1 MVGLIMAPAWSNLA
15 CTVIAAFE
23 ALGLMLSLWALFD
36 IRKTTFLGK
45 KLALVLFVIASFWG
59 CCYFLINPLNTGGTY
74 PYELDRAL
82 RDVPFYFTLMGY
94 SVTLL
99 LIAVAVSKIKT
110 RDRNNGI
117 LERTMELPL
126 RRLLWMLLV
135 VEIVGLVMVLVTLRC
150 TSFSAGGITVMGEV
164 WQQKVF
170 FTYFGASVVLLN
182 VLFQR
187 YLNVV
192 QKSMRVVKA
201 GRPDPTYANLKLFIN
216 STLVIS
222 VGFTCTIGGG
232 FVADAVVLG
241 PARDPTFVAFELAL
255 HLFQIFAVYLMVA
268 LHMRMKLLAK
278 GKAEVNPVSSSSVPT
293 NSSVPTTIQVK

>member
-1 MVGLIMAPAWSNLA
+1 MMAGLIKAPAWTGLV

-23 ALGLMLSLWALFD
+23 AAGLMLSLWALFD
-36 IRKTTFLGK
+36 IRKTKFFGK
-45 KLALVLFVIASFWG
+45 KLALMLFVIASFWG

-82 RDVPFYFTLMGY
+82 RDGPFYFTLMGY

-110 RDRNNGI
+110 HDRNNGI
-117 LERTMELPL
+117 LERLMALPL

-135 VEIVGLVMVLVTLRC
+135 VETVGLVMVLVTMRC
-150 TSFSAGGITVMGEV
+150 TSFNAGGITVMGEV

-170 FTYFGASVVLLN
+170 FTFFGASVVLLN
-182 VLFQR
+182 VLFER
-187 YLNVV
+187 FLAVV
-192 QKSMRVVKA
+192 QRSMRVVKA
-201 GRPDPTYANLKLFIN
+201 GRPDPAYANLKLLIN

-222 VGFTCTIGGG
+222 VGFVCIVGGG
-232 FVADAVVLG
+232 FVVDAVVLG
-241 PARDPTFVAFELAL
+241 PMRDPTFVAFELTL

-278 GKAEVNPVSSSSVPT
+278 EKAEVNPISSLSSSP
-293 NSSVPTTIQVK
+293 PTTIQVKGPR